1 MSAGPF
7 RAKDRS
13 RWAKLDIRRRSIY
26 IKTLLV
32 ARIVTLGS
40 GAMEERQATVK
51 NRLGLHARPSAL
63 LVQATTKLVSEITLI
78 KDGLEVNGKSIMGVM
93 MLAAEVGSRI
103 VVRAEGADEVEAAE
117 KVMKM
122 IESAFD

>member
-1 MSAGPF
+1 
-7 RAKDRS
+7 
-13 RWAKLDIRRRSIY
+13 
-26 IKTLLV
+26 
-32 ARIVTLGS
+32 
-40 GAMEERQATVK
+40 MEERQATVK